1 MKKTTLNTALI
12 LLLSLGVAA
21 CGSKHNETVLN
32 SAPNTTGAELAAV
45 KKQLAEAEAA
55 LANATQNS
63 SAQNDDLQ
71 ANITALQSQ
80 LSEAQNAQ
88 AQLQSELEAATTAAA
103 QELAT
108 ANENANA
115 QLTAVQSALTQAQ
128 AESAN
133 LQKNLTA
140 AQAELAQAQQAVTDL
155 KAQLAQAAAD
165 TTLQTQLSEAQTKLS
180 EAQTAVSV
188 AEAKVS
194 AAEAKVSAAE
204 AKASDA
210 EAQLAAQTNILS
222 AYQAKE
228 KVWADSIAAN
238 LSAGGFGKQAD
249 SYTYAYLNNEAKKAE
264 LISAMENRSS
274 VCNQATTGAQAV
286 SCTAADIDAGTVLFT
301 QNNTHSGYAV
311 VREAFDSS
319 ATLNTPKNSYVAIVK
334 TPTSDK
340 TQVLGASYSG
350 SATYTMASGRNGT
363 TMVGENLISP
373 TAAQINAVNFNV
385 DAEGKISGG
394 IWNKVSPKEENHFQ
408 TVEFKQTDVLVG
420 SNGTVFSGD
429 ALIKAKM
436 TKNSEMISG
445 SYQGAFAGNEGQEL
459 IGTFSSDSTHSDY
472 IHGAFSATKDS
483 AN

>member
-108 ANENANA
+108 VNENANA
-115 QLTAVQSALTQAQ
+115 QLTAAQTALTQAQ

-140 AQAELAQAQQAVTDL
+140 AQAELAQAQQAVADL

-188 AEAKVS
+188 
-194 AAEAKVSAAE
+194 AEAKVSAAE

-319 ATLNTPKNSYVAIVK
+319 AAVNTPKNSYVAIVK

-408 TVEFKQTDVLVG
+408 TVEFKETDVLVG

-436 TKNSEMISG
+436 TKNSETISG
-445 SYQGAFAGNEGQEL
+445 SYQGAFAGSEGQEL

>member
-108 ANENANA
+108 VNENANA
-115 QLTAVQSALTQAQ
+115 QLTAAQTALTQAQ

-188 AEAKVS
+188 
-194 AAEAKVSAAE
+194 AEAKVSAAE

-311 VREAFDSS
+311 VREAFDNS
-319 ATLNTPKNSYVAIVK
+319 AAVNTPKNSYVAIVK

-445 SYQGAFAGNEGQEL
+445 SYQGAFAGSEGQEL

>member
-108 ANENANA
+108 VNENANA
-115 QLTAVQSALTQAQ
+115 QLTAAQTALTQAQ

-140 AQAELAQAQQAVTDL
+140 AQAELAQAQQAVADL
-155 KAQLAQAAAD
+155 KVQLAQAAAD

-188 AEAKVS
+188 
-194 AAEAKVSAAE
+194 AEAKVSAAE

-274 VCNQATTGAQAV
+274 VCNQATSGAQAV

-301 QNNTHSGYAV
+301 KNNTHSGYAV

-445 SYQGAFAGNEGQEL
+445 SYQGAFAGSEGQEL

>member
-108 ANENANA
+108 VNENANA
-115 QLTAVQSALTQAQ
+115 QLTAAQTALTQAQ

-140 AQAELAQAQQAVTDL
+140 AQAELAQAQQAVADL
-155 KAQLAQAAAD
+155 KVQLAQAAAD

-188 AEAKVS
+188 
-194 AAEAKVSAAE
+194 AEAKVSAAE

-319 ATLNTPKNSYVAIVK
+319 AAVNTPKNSYVAIVK

-445 SYQGAFAGNEGQEL
+445 SYQGAFAGSEGQEL

>member
-1 MKKTTLNTALI
+1 M
-12 LLLSLGVAA
+12 
-21 CGSKHNETVLN
+21 
-32 SAPNTTGAELAAV
+32 
-45 KKQLAEAEAA
+45 
-55 LANATQNS
+55 
-63 SAQNDDLQ
+63 
-71 ANITALQSQ
+71 
-80 LSEAQNAQ
+80 AQ
-88 AQLQSELEAATTAAA
+88 AKLEVASLKA
-103 QELAT
+103 
-108 ANENANA
+108 
-115 QLTAVQSALTQAQ
+115 
-128 AESAN
+128 
-133 LQKNLTA
+133 K
-140 AQAELAQAQQAVTDL
+140 LAQTTTDT
-155 KAQLAQAAAD
+155 D
-165 TTLQTQLSEAQTKLS
+165 LQTQLSAAQAKL
-180 EAQTAVSV
+180 
-188 AEAKVS
+188 S
-194 AAEAKVSAAE
+194 AAEAR
-204 AKASDA
+204 ASDA
-210 EAQLAAQTNILS
+210 EAQLAAQTKILS

-228 KVWADSIAAN
+228 KVVWADSIAAN

-274 VCNQATTGAQAV
+274 VCNQAKTAAQAI
-286 SCTAADIDAGTVLFT
+286 SCTAADIGAGTVLFT
-301 QNNTHSGYAV
+301 KNNTHSGYAV

-319 ATLNTPKNSYVAIVK
+319 AAINTPKNSYVAIVK
-334 TPTSDK
+334 TPTTDK

-445 SYQGAFAGNEGQEL
+445 SYQGAFAGSEGQEL

>member
-1 MKKTTLNTALI
+1 MKKNTLNTALI

-32 SAPNTTGAELAAV
+32 STPNTTAAELAAV
-45 KKQLAEAEAA
+45 KKQLAEAETA

-63 SAQNDDLQ
+63 STQSDDLQ
-71 ANITALQSQ
+71 ANINALQSQ
-80 LSEAQNAQ
+80 LSEAQNIQ
-88 AQLQSELEAATTAAA
+88 TQLQSELEAATAAAA
-103 QELAT
+103 QELAAAT
-108 ANENANA
+108 EKANA
-115 QLTAVQSALTQAQ
+115 QLAAAQSALTQAQ
-128 AESAN
+128 TESAN
-133 LQKNLTA
+133 LQKDLTA
-140 AQAELAQAQQAVTDL
+140 AQADLAQAQQEVASL

-165 TTLQTQLSEAQTKLS
+165 TSLQTQLSAAQAKLS
-180 EAQTAVSV
+180 EAESKVSEL
-188 AEAKVS
+188 EAKLNN
-194 AAEAKVSAAE
+194 
-204 AKASDA
+204 A
-210 EAQLAAQTNILS
+210 EAQLTAQEKILS

-238 LSAGGFGKQAD
+238 LNAGGFGKQ
-249 SYTYAYLNNEAKKAE
+249 SGSHTYAYLNDASKKAE
-264 LISAMENRSS
+264 LINAMENAGS
-274 VCNQATTGAQAV
+274 VCNQATSASQAI
-286 SCTAADIDAGTVLFT
+286 SCTAADTEAGTVLFT
-301 QNNTHSGYAV
+301 KNNTHSGYAV
-311 VREAFDSS
+311 VREAFDS
-319 ATLNTPKNSYVAIVK
+319 AVNTPKNSYIAIVK
-334 TPTSDK
+334 TPTTDK

-350 SATYTMASGRNGT
+350 SATYTMASGRSGT

-394 IWNKVSPKEENHFQ
+394 IWNKTSAKEENHFQ
-408 TVEFKQTDVLVG
+408 TVEFKETDVLVG

-459 IGTFSSDSTHSDY
+459 IGTFSSDNTTDY

>member
-1 MKKTTLNTALI
+1 MKKNTLNTALI

-108 ANENANA
+108 VNENANA
-115 QLTAVQSALTQAQ
+115 QLTAAQTALTQAQ

-188 AEAKVS
+188 
-194 AAEAKVSAAE
+194 AEAKVSAAE

-311 VREAFDSS
+311 VREAFDNS
-319 ATLNTPKNSYVAIVK
+319 AAVNTPKNSYVAIVK

-445 SYQGAFAGNEGQEL
+445 SYQGAFAGSEGQEL

>member
-55 LANATQNS
+55 LANATPNS

-103 QELAT
+103 QELKT
-108 ANENANA
+108 ASENANA
-115 QLTAVQSALTQAQ
+115 QLTAAKTVLTQART
-128 AESAN
+128 ESSN

-140 AQAELAQAQQAVTDL
+140 AQTELAQAKLEVASL
-155 KAQLAQAAAD
+155 KAKLAQTTTD
-165 TTLQTQLSEAQTKLS
+165 TDLQTQLSAAQAKL
-180 EAQTAVSV
+180 
-188 AEAKVS
+188 S
-194 AAEAKVSAAE
+194 AAEAR
-204 AKASDA
+204 ASDA
-210 EAQLAAQTNILS
+210 EAQLAAQTKILS

-228 KVWADSIAAN
+228 KVVWADSIAAN

-274 VCNQATTGAQAV
+274 VCNQAKTAAQAI
-286 SCTAADIDAGTVLFT
+286 SCTAADIGAGTVLFT
-301 QNNTHSGYAV
+301 KNNTHSGYAV

-319 ATLNTPKNSYVAIVK
+319 AAINTPKNSYVAIVK
-334 TPTSDK
+334 TPTTDK

-445 SYQGAFAGNEGQEL
+445 SYQGAFAGSEGQEL